1 VEAFYR
7 IKPTHFQGK
16 NNIMKSVR
24 VHQYGGLEALQYED
38 VPLPEP
44 GEGEV
49 RVKIEAIGVNFL
61 DIYHRIGRYQ
71 GSLPLTLGQEAAGT
85 IEAVGPNV
93 TEAKPGDR
101 VAYGSV
107 QGAYAQYA
115 VVPAWRLVN
124 IPAGVSTQ
132 QAASAMIQGMTA
144 HYLTF
149 STYPLHPGETALV
162 HAAGGGTGQ
171 LLVQIAKRR
180 GARVI
185 GTVSTE
191 EKARLAR
198 QAGADEVIL
207 YTQTDFEAEVKRM
220 TNNAGVDVVY
230 DSVGKDTF
238 DKSLNCLR
246 RRGYMVLYG
255 QSSGSVPPIDP
266 QTLNA
271 KGSIFLTR
279 PFLAHYTAD
288 RAELLWRAD
297 EVFQWIAG
305 GELNVHIDRTFPLA
319 EAAEAH
325 RYLEGRQSKGKILL
339 IP

>member
-1 VEAFYR
+1 
-7 IKPTHFQGK
+7 
-16 NNIMKSVR
+16 MKTVR
-24 VHQYGGLEALQYED
+24 VHQYGGLEALKYEE
-38 VPLPEP
+38 VPVPEP
-44 GEGEV
+44 KEGEA
-49 RVKIEAIGVNFL
+49 RVKLEAIGVNFI

-71 GSLPLTLGQEAAGT
+71 GALPLTLGQEAAGT
-85 IEAVGPNV
+85 VDAVGPNM
-93 TEAKPGDR
+93 TEVKPGDR
-101 VAYGSV
+101 VVYASV
-107 QGAYAQYA
+107 QGAYAEYA
-115 VVPAWRLVN
+115 IAPAWRLV
-124 IPAGVSTQ
+124 PVPEGVNAQ
-132 QAASAMIQGMTA
+132 QAAAVMIQGMTA

-149 STYPLHPGETALV
+149 STYPLKEGETALV

-191 EKARLAR
+191 EKAQRAR
-198 QAGADEVIL
+198 EAGADEVIL
-207 YTQTDFEAEVKRM
+207 YTQTDFETEVKRL

-246 RRGYMVLYG
+246 RRGYMILYG
-255 QSSGSVPPIDP
+255 ASSGAVSPLDP

-271 KGSIFLTR
+271 KGSLFLTR

-288 RAELLWRAD
+288 RAELMWRVND
-297 EVFQWIAG
+297 LFSWIAA
-305 GELNVHIDRTFPLA
+305 GELNVRIDKTFPLA
-319 EAAEAH
+319 ESGEAH
-325 RYLEGRQSKGKILL
+325 RYLEDRQSKGKILL

>member
-1 VEAFYR
+1 
-7 IKPTHFQGK
+7 
-16 NNIMKSVR
+16 MKAVR
-24 VHQYGGLEALQYED
+24 VEQFGGPEALKVLD
-38 VPLPEP
+38 SPLAEP
-44 GEGEV
+44 GEGEA

-61 DIYHRIGRYQ
+61 DIYQRIGRYQ
-71 GSLPLTLGQEAAGT
+71 GSVPFILGQEAAG
-85 IEAVGPNV
+85 IVDAVGPNV
-93 TEAKPGDR
+93 TEVKPGDR
-101 VAYGSV
+101 VAYASV
-107 QGAYAQYA
+107 QGSYAEYA
-115 VVPAWRLVN
+115 IVPAWRLVP
-124 IPAGVSTQ
+124 IPAGVDTQ
-132 QAASAMIQGMTA
+132 QAAAAMVQGITA

-149 STYPLHPGETALV
+149 STYSLNHGETALV

-171 LLVQIAKRR
+171 MLVQIAKRC

-198 QAGADEVIL
+198 EAGADDVIL
-207 YTQTDFEAEVKRM
+207 YTQTDFEAEVKRL

-255 QSSGSVPPIDP
+255 AASGPVPPLDP
-266 QTLNA
+266 QVLNA
-271 KGSIFLTR
+271 KGSLYLTR
-279 PFLAHYTAD
+279 PYIGHYTAD
-288 RAELLWRAD
+288 RAELLWRAND
-297 EVFQWIAG
+297 VLNWVAA
-305 GELNVHIDRTFPLA
+305 GELKVRIDKVFPLR
-319 EAAEAH
+319 EVAEAH

>member
-1 VEAFYR
+1 
-7 IKPTHFQGK
+7 
-16 NNIMKSVR
+16 MKAVR
-24 VHQYGGLEALQYED
+24 VHQYGGLEALKYED
-38 VPLPEP
+38 IPVPEP
-44 GEGEV
+44 GEGEA
-49 RVKIEAIGVNFL
+49 RVKVEAVGVNFI

-85 IEAVGPNV
+85 VEAVGPNV
-93 TEAKPGDR
+93 TDVKPGDR
-101 VAYGSV
+101 VVYASV
-107 QGAYAQYA
+107 QGSYAQYA
-115 VVPAWRLVN
+115 VAPAWRLVP
-124 IPAGVSTQ
+124 IPADVDFQ
-132 QAASAMIQGMTA
+132 QAAAAMIQGMTA

-149 STYPLHPGETALV
+149 STYPLKEGDTALV

-191 EKARLAR
+191 EKAVRAR
-198 QAGADEVIL
+198 EAGADEVII
-207 YTQTDFEAEVKRM
+207 YTRVDFETEVRRL
-220 TNNAGVDVVY
+220 TNNVGVDVVY

-255 QSSGSVPPIDP
+255 ASSGAVPPLDP
-266 QTLNA
+266 QVLNA
-271 KGSIFLTR
+271 KGSLYLTR

-288 RAELLWRAD
+288 RAELMGRTNDL
-297 EVFQWIAG
+297 FKWIAA
-305 GELNVHIDRTFPLA
+305 GELKVRIDRTFPLA
-319 EAAEAH
+319 DSAEAH
-325 RYLEGRQSKGKILL
+325 RYLEDRQSKGKVLL

>member
-1 VEAFYR
+1 
-7 IKPTHFQGK
+7 
-16 NNIMKSVR
+16 MKTVR
-24 VHQYGGLEALQYED
+24 VHQYGGLEVLTYEE
-38 VPLPEP
+38 VPVPEP
-44 GEGEV
+44 GEGEA
-49 RVKIEAIGVNFL
+49 RVKLEAIGVNFI

-85 IEAVGPNV
+85 VEAVGPNV
-93 TEAKPGDR
+93 TDVKPGDR
-101 VAYGSV
+101 VVYASV
-107 QGAYAQYA
+107 QGAYAEYA
-115 VVPAWRLVN
+115 VAPAWRLVPVPESVN
-124 IPAGVSTQ
+124 AQ
-132 QAASAMIQGMTA
+132 QAAAVMIQGMTA

-149 STYPLHPGETALV
+149 STYPLKEGETALV

-191 EKARLAR
+191 EKAQRAR
-198 QAGADEVIL
+198 EAGADEIIL
-207 YTQTDFEAEVKRM
+207 YTQTDFEADVRRL
-220 TNNAGVDVVY
+220 TNNIGVDVVY

-255 QSSGSVPPIDP
+255 ASSGAVPPLDP
-266 QTLNA
+266 QVLNA

-288 RAELLWRAD
+288 RAELLWRVND
-297 EVFQWIAG
+297 LFNWIAA
-305 GELNVHIDRTFPLA
+305 GELNVRIDKTFPLA
-319 EAAEAH
+319 EGAEAH